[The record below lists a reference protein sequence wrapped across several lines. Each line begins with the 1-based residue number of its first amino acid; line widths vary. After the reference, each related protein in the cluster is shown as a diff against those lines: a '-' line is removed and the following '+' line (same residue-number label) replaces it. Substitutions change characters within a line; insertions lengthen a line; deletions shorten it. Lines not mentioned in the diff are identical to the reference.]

1 MGFVFFMPKTFVIRH
16 TKENR
21 KKCSLTPLEER
32 ADFEFFTYPQ
42 CRGKLPD
49 LKGAVLLDFDGPEL
63 SKEDANCKGIII
75 LDGTWRYA
83 KNMRQ
88 HLPELESCS
97 VRRIPEGFVTAYPRK
112 QTDCLE
118 PEAGLASIEAI
129 YIAYV
134 MLGWDPSGLLDS
146 YYWKDEFF
154 VKNDFK

>member
-1 MGFVFFMPKTFVIRH
+1 MPKTFVIRH

-42 CRGKLPD
+42 CRGQLSD
-49 LKGAVLLDFDGPEL
+49 LTGAILLDFDGPEL
-63 SKEDANCKGIII
+63 SQEDCDCKGIVV

-88 HLPELESCS
+88 HLPGLQSCS
-97 VRRIPEGFVTAYPRK
+97 VRRIPSGFVTAYPRK
-112 QTDCLE
+112 QTECLE

-129 YIAYV
+129 YIAYTL
-134 MLGWDPSGLLDS
+134 LGWDPKGLLDS
-146 YYWKDEFF
+146 YYWKESFMI
-154 VKNDFK
+154 KNHFK